1 MLIAVFSPW
10 VSVACV
16 VLTSRAVWGDAG
28 GPDLAPLTVCC
39 LPYSSSRPL
48 YGGDPRVQTRGPQ
61 RRAPRP
67 PNPPQ
72 PPAGQGSI
80 GARAPAFPPLHSP
93 SRFSPVFILLCTL
106 RCWCSR
112 HSPHWSNS
120 VINPRKATHPAARS
134 PRGGSGSQLSSF
146 CPDTFFLAVCA
157 SYTLCKI
164 SPFPPKRTGK

>member
-16 VLTSRAVWGDAG
+16 VLTSRAVWGTLEAQTWRPSRCVVCLTPRH
-28 GPDLAPLTVCC
+28 GPCMEVTLV
-39 LPYSSSRPL
+39 YRQ
-48 YGGDPRVQTRGPQ
+48 GDHSAEPHV
-61 RRAPRP
+61 P
-67 PNPPQ
+67 PHPPQ

-93 SRFSPVFILLCTL
+93 SRFSPVFILPCTL

-112 HSPHWSNS
+112 HSPHWSKS

-157 SYTLCKI
+157 SYILCKI
-164 SPFPPKRTGK
+164 SLFSPKRTGK

>member
-10 VSVACV
+10 VSVVCV

-28 GPDLAPLTVCC
+28 GPDLVPLAVCC
-39 LPYSSSRPL
+39 LHYSSSRPL

-67 PNPPQ
+67 P
-72 PPAGQGSI
+72 PPAPATCRAGQHWCPSTSF
-80 GARAPAFPPLHSP
+80 PTPPLSFA
-93 SRFSPVFILLCTL
+93 FSAVFILPCTL
-106 RCWCSR
+106 RCWCRR

-134 PRGGSGSQLSSF
+134 PPGGSGSQLSSF
-146 CPDTFFLAVCA
+146 CPDTSFLAVCS

-164 SPFPPKRTGK
+164 SPFSPKRTGK